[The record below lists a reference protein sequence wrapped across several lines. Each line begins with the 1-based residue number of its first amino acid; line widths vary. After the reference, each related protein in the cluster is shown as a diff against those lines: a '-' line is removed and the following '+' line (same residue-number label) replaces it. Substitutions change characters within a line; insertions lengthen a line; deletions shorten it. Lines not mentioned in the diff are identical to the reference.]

1 MKQSNAI
8 IAIVTP
14 DRFKHF
20 IANPNIDA
28 NKNNVEHSGHLHC
41 IEGYLFTQGVNVDDS
56 STSDQDLE
64 ILVREKSFPR
74 RLRQIVTE
82 DIDLI
87 SILDQEIFPDE
98 APLNLSHCHDQ
109 EYSWLIS
116 DTHNPCN
123 VLSYIFV
130 TKTKKD
136 ELFIHNLGTLLDAR
150 GKGLASVLLKQV
162 LKQADVSDSSIRL
175 SVRVTNEAATTL
187 YKKFGFVAE
196 VRGDLEWLSMQR
208 PSLSTRLSNTAPREI
223 KIDDWNFRFK
233 CLGGI
238 IAVAGGAMLVTA
250 LLLTMP
256 KLTIAGTCLLGSGI
270 AIGYFF
276 SGRPSENEPSS
287 HLNPQ
292 RATPS

>member
-1 MKQSNAI
+1 M
-8 IAIVTP
+8 
-14 DRFKHF
+14 
-20 IANPNIDA
+20 
-28 NKNNVEHSGHLHC
+28 
-41 IEGYLFTQGVNVDDS
+41 
-56 STSDQDLE
+56 
-64 ILVREKSFPR
+64 
-74 RLRQIVTE
+74 
-82 DIDLI
+82 
-87 SILDQEIFPDE
+87 
-98 APLNLSHCHDQ
+98 
-109 EYSWLIS
+109 
-116 DTHNPCN
+116 
-123 VLSYIFV
+123 
-130 TKTKKD
+130 
-136 ELFIHNLGTLLDAR
+136 
-150 GKGLASVLLKQV
+150 KQV